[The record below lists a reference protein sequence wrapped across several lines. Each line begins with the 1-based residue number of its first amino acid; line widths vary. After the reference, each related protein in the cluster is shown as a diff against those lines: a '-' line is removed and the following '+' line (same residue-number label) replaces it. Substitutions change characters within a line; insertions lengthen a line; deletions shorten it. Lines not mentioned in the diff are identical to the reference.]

1 MKVAFVAF
9 FGTSCLVSADQNKL
23 LKRGG
28 TVRGAQNNEDITED
42 VAFWTRML
50 QMGSMPDRVS
60 NDDRLLVGHILI
72 ASSHFS
78 TYFQLQQ
85 W

>member
-1 MKVAFVAF
+1 MAF
-9 FGTSCLVSADQNKL
+9 FGTSCLVSADQSKL

-50 QMGSMPDRVS
+50 QMGSMPNRVS

-72 ASSHFS
+72 AASHFS
-78 TYFQLQQ
+78 SYFQLQQ